1 MKVGVSEI
9 LYFTRIAIQYNLLIL
24 PRNILV
30 YHYMCVCIYTHII
43 FSDLVIVALFTM
55 IFPFILHLRS
65 SGWMCSSPTTPS
77 SQMIHA
83 SLGFWQGFP

>member
-30 YHYMCVCIYTHII
+30 HHYMCVY
-43 FSDLVIVALFTM
+43 
-55 IFPFILHLRS
+55 
-65 SGWMCSSPTTPS
+65 
-77 SQMIHA
+77 IHA
-83 SLGFWQGFP
+83 HHFF